1 MPSVRAER
9 VTKIYQQDSVVV
21 EALKD
26 VDLEIAEGEF
36 LALVGPSG
44 SGKST
49 LLNLIGGLD
58 RPTAGRMWVAD
69 EELGQLTRRALAE
82 LRLKRIGFVFQE
94 YNLIPVLS
102 AIENVEYVML
112 LQGVPDAE
120 RRARATAILNE
131 VGLAG
136 LEDRRPGELSG
147 GQQQRVAV
155 ARAIVSEPSLV
166 LADEPTANLDSKT
179 AENLMQLLQHM
190 NTEHNVTFVFSTHDK
205 LVMDFSRRLIKLH
218 DGRIVEDVRRG

>member
-1 MPSVRAER
+1 
-9 VTKIYQQDSVVV
+9 
-21 EALKD
+21 
-26 VDLEIAEGEF
+26 VDLEIAAGEF

-58 RPTAGRMWVAD
+58 RPTAGRLWVAD
-69 EELGQLTRRALAE
+69 EELGQLSRRALAE

-120 RRARATAILNE
+120 RRKRAMAILNE

-136 LEDRRPGELSG
+136 LEDRRPSELSG

-155 ARAIVSEPSLV
+155 ARAIVSEPTLV
-166 LADEPTANLDSKT
+166 LADEPTANLDSAT
-179 AENLMQLLQHM
+179 GAALMDLMRQL
-190 NTEHNVTFVFSTHDK
+190 NEEKRVTFVFSTHDPM
-205 LVMDFSRRLIKLH
+205 VMERARRLVRLK
-218 DGRIVEDVRRG
+218 DGRIAD